1 MFRIVT
7 LPVAA
12 WLVIG
17 MVHGTQAADP
27 LKFSCTGDLFEPTG
41 IAKAPINLTALFSP
55 ANKVTKVSV
64 DLGKGII
71 KATVL
76 SNNPLQ
82 LKFQTKDFTG
92 EYFYFTRDMF
102 LIHKSGHLA
111 RLTCPPG

>member
-41 IAKAPINLTALFSP
+41 IVNRP
-55 ANKVTKVSV
+55 
-64 DLGKGII
+64 GI
-71 KATVL
+71 AGG
-76 SNNPLQ
+76 SN
-82 LKFQTKDFTG
+82 
-92 EYFYFTRDMF
+92 
-102 LIHKSGHLA
+102 S
-111 RLTCPPG
+111 